1 MPEINVSIG
10 GRLFE
15 VACQDG
21 EEHFLRTAAAML
33 DAEAAVLM
41 EQIGRMPE
49 ARMLLMAGL
58 MLADKTA
65 AVEDQIREMSGRVEE
80 LEAALAEAHANPVRV
95 EVPVIPEIIF
105 DTFAE
110 IAARA
115 EALAAS
121 IEERTSDPY
130 AVAEAGFAAGD
141 VDADAD
147 ADADVDVG
155 AVRTGG
161 AVAAAE
167 LSQADDGQE
176 TASFAP
182 EGDAAPAGTVLIEG
196 AALAGTADPAA
207 LSIGDD
213 AGAFAGE
220 DVAEDAAYATSPAFS
235 DAEVAVAL
243 GEAPAEPDGAEGDG
257 FGASGDAFEAEHAFD
272 ADADQDSGAGQYPQ
286 ADQYPG
292 VEDDFGEPG
301 FGPGP
306 SDPSEDHA
314 PTGGD
319 PAAQG
324 EAAQEEAAGD
334 ERRDEDVKQ

>member
-65 AVEDQIREMSGRVEE
+65 AVEDQIREMNGRVEE

-115 EALAAS
+115 EALAES

-130 AVAEAGFAAGD
+130 ALAEAGFAAGD
-141 VDADAD
+141 VEAADTD
-147 ADADVDVG
+147 
-155 AVRTGG
+155 
-161 AVAAAE
+161 AAADGAE
-167 LSQADDGQE
+167 PADGTEADDAQDAG
-176 TASFAP
+176 A
-182 EGDAAPAGTVLIEG
+182 GDDAVWSDTMLIEE
-196 AALAGTADPAA
+196 AALAATPDLATRAIRDDVGRFAGPEETEDTGHYSSSALNDAESGLAHDEAAADPEGAEGEG
-207 LSIGDD
+207 LGD
-213 AGAFAGE
+213 
-220 DVAEDAAYATSPAFS
+220 AEDALGP
-235 DAEVAVAL
+235 EVW
-243 GEAPAEPDGAEGDG
+243 E
-257 FGASGDAFEAEHAFD
+257 
-272 ADADQDSGAGQYPQ
+272 
-286 ADQYPG
+286 
-292 VEDDFGEPG
+292 
-301 FGPGP
+301 
-306 SDPSEDHA
+306 
-314 PTGGD
+314 D
-319 PAAQG
+319 PAAQDDFGGAYPGGFPAQAPEDAAVAEG
-324 EAAQEEAAGD
+324 EDAPGD
-334 ERRDEDVKQ
+334 ERHDEDMRR